1 MQRRLQ
7 GAAIAAVGL
16 LLAAVQVAHAMVRT
30 STTVGFAV
38 DLLPFLAMAAA
49 IVFAGVWVTRSPDY
63 AEYGT
68 VVGAWVVGSAVAFAA
83 IAALILFSLN
93 VASGT
98 FDVFDAAPYV
108 AVDNVTAGIL
118 AGVLVGIYDARSRI
132 DRGELKRQRDR
143 IETFANRAADTNHYG
158 RALNECDTMEGVSTL
173 CVEAV
178 ITLVEF
184 HDTAFVERRG
194 GFATLVETTIAG
206 VDEETIAELAG
217 LAAGAEPATVVT
229 HADGLPPGLPE
240 DVERVVTIL
249 VTETDS
255 ATTALVAL
263 DRGDAELTDE
273 TRSLLEML
281 VAHAGTAL
289 ENIYQRSIPT
299 RDPDDPVTIEID
311 DGDE

>member
-16 LLAAVQVAHAMVRT
+16 LLAAVQVAHAMART
-30 STTVGFAV
+30 STTVGFLV
-38 DLLPFLAMAAA
+38 DLVPFLAMAAA
-49 IVFAGVWVTRSPDY
+49 IAFAGVWVARSPDY
-63 AEYGT
+63 VEYGT

-83 IAALILFSLN
+83 ITALILFSLN
-93 VASGT
+93 VATET
-98 FDVFDAAPYV
+98 FDVFGAAPYV
-108 AVDNVTAGIL
+108 AVDNVTAGTL
-118 AGVLVGIYDARSRI
+118 AGVLVGIYDVRSRI
-132 DRGELKRQRDR
+132 DRAELKRQRDR

-158 RALNECDTMEGVSTL
+158 RALNECATMDEVSAL
-173 CVEAV
+173 CVEAAT
-178 ITLVEF
+178 TLVQF
-184 HDTAFVERRG
+184 HDVAFVERRG
-194 GFATLVETTIAG
+194 GFATLVESTIAG
-206 VDEETIAELAG
+206 VDDETIAELAG
-217 LAAGAEPATVVT
+217 LAAGADPATVET
-229 HADGLPPGLPE
+229 HEADLPAGLPE

-263 DRGDAELTDE
+263 DRGNTAVTEE

-289 ENIYQRSIPT
+289 ETIYERSIPT

-311 DGDE
+311 DGE